1 VNVERAVFEKLCA
14 FFHDRFMRSANFS
27 QLVDFASEFRL
38 AAMQNNAL
46 LTMFSQKDFIWR
58 R

>member
-1 VNVERAVFEKLCA
+1 
-14 FFHDRFMRSANFS
+14 MRSANFS

-46 LTMFSQKDFIWR
+46 LTMFSQKDFISQR
-58 R
+58 